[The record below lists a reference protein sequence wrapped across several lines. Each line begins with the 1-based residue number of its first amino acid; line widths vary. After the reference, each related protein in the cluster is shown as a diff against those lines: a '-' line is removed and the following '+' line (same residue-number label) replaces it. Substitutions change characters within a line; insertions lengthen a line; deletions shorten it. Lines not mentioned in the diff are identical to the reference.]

1 VSTKQ
6 KILDSA
12 LKLFNE
18 NGIVNVRLQHIAD
31 EAFVSVGNLAYHYKN
46 KEAIV
51 KALYSDLTQKQ
62 RELLAEYR
70 VVPLF
75 DNMDRLFRLSFHLQN
90 NYVFFYLDTWE
101 IERAYPSIAEIH
113 RQYINWQIEQ
123 LKSMLN
129 FNSSRGALVPE
140 PSDGLFEQL
149 AIQIWMTTDLWKVQQ
164 KLRGKGVEEEGEYR
178 TAVWSLL
185 MPYFTKVGMLEY
197 EQMME
202 GPFDISFDDIEVIY
216 PELDIGDMALGLG
229 RRIGDEIF

>member
-1 VSTKQ
+1 MSTKQ

-51 KALYSDLTQKQ
+51 EALYSDLTQKQ

-90 NYVFFYLDTWE
+90 NYVFFYLDTLE

-113 RQYINWQIEQ
+113 RQYIKWQIEQ

-140 PSDGLFEQL
+140 PFEGLFEQL

-202 GPFDISFDDIEVIY
+202 GPFDISFDAE
-216 PELDIGDMALGLG
+216 
-229 RRIGDEIF
+229 